1 MAEVQVKNEASMCVS
16 DMNIL
21 KTRALEHSR
30 DVPSPNADKM
40 KKATRKKV
48 ESVMKCREHHEA
60 DASPRCGQL
69 QIQFVISVLSIPC
82 FTMWNMVSYHG
93 LLL

>member
-1 MAEVQVKNEASMCVS
+1 MCVS

-30 DVPSPNADKM
+30 DVRSRNADNKT

-48 ESVMKCREHHEA
+48 ESVIKCCEHHKA
-60 DASPRCGQL
+60 DASKVWSAANSNCDKG
-69 QIQFVISVLSIPC
+69 FKY
-82 FTMWNMVSYHG
+82 TMLHDVKHG
-93 LLL
+93 CLTTGCCCKLGPDQKS